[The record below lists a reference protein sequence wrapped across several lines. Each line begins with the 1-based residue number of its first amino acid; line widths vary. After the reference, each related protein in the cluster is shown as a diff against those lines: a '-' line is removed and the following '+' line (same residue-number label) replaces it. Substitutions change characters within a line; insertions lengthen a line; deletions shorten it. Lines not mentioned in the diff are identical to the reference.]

1 MAAGFVYSE
10 PIGCPILVAFCATGW
25 GGDFLT
31 APEIVE
37 YVIQSPAKD
46 GGTLRS
52 PL

>member
-1 MAAGFVYSE
+1 
-10 PIGCPILVAFCATGW
+10 
-25 GGDFLT
+25 LT